1 MTAGWPQTSI
11 SVLTPV
17 TRGRESELHDHLRS
31 LPLDEKSPFAR
42 LDSVHL
48 ARLVLIGGPNEP
60 PGPRRKPLARR
71 HLLFSVVANRP
82 PDVFFEE
89 LRSTCGAD
97 ADRIWRC
104 CNCYPGAGAA
114 TEFLDYMQNHR
125 LPAQQTYFAFPDA
138 TVSQIE
144 SALALRRQHARLA
157 IWAQDADPVE
167 LLSRFRSWDGSI

>member
-1 MTAGWPQTSI
+1 MTAGWSQTSI

-17 TRGRESELHDHLRS
+17 TRGREAELHDHLRS
-31 LPLDEKSPFAR
+31 LPPDEKSPFAR

-48 ARLVLIGGPNEP
+48 ARLVLVGGPNGV
-60 PGPRRKPLARR
+60 PGRRRRPLARR

-82 PDVFFEE
+82 PEAFFEE

-97 ADRIWRC
+97 ADRIWGC

-114 TEFLDYMQNHR
+114 TAFVDYMETHR

-144 SALALRRQHARLA
+144 SALALRKQHALFA
-157 IWAQDADPVE
+157 ISAQGVDPVE
-167 LLSRFRSWDGSI
+167 LLNRFRSWDGGA